1 MKLAKKQ
8 ALFLTLLATCA
19 GFAVGCGS
27 EPEASETSKEQSN
40 SQATSG
46 QSSAQTSE
54 EKITPVEPTTP
65 VTIKWW
71 NNYKVP
77 SNPDDESTRSGST
90 YREYWYAR
98 DLIAEFSKAHPNIT
112 VETSYK
118 GSYSDIVTATST
130 ALGTGDQPNIV
141 SCYGDSVAVFRNA
154 SEDAVLDMTGYA
166 QNLVEDTDFNQNYL
180 SIEKSMYGGRFYS
193 LPYSKSAETLV
204 VNQSMFDKVGAGKA
218 GTDTIKGEAAV
229 YTAPVAA
236 ASKKAYTIP
245 ENIYGL
251 MDLART
257 MKTDFPELFADQKD
271 ENGFFKAVP
280 FCWDSAENMFI
291 SALKNS
297 GIDYTDGTKENAV
310 DRVLF
315 KNDDAKK
322 LMVQM
327 KKWNNEGLFCT
338 QSQLPITDAAKGYH
352 QYSSNMVVAGSI
364 AMCVSSTAGARYFAT
379 DGGFK
384 ASFYH
389 PVSWK
394 ENGQAK
400 DANVISQGPSLC
412 FFDKGKEANDA
423 SFIFYQYLTNAT
435 NSGALAAATS
445 YFPLR
450 AKGYENETIAA
461 AVTAATTGTTAEALY
476 KEKNTT
482 YTGNVLALNTTYTEN
497 NNYFLSPVFSESS
510 ATRTAVGKLVAEV
523 FDNQKVTTDAEIEA
537 AVNTAFDNAYNS
549 IMA

>member
-19 GFAVGCGS
+19 GFAVGCSPEQGS
-27 EPEASETSKEQSN
+27 
-40 SQATSG
+40 
-46 QSSAQTSE
+46 SE
-54 EKITPVEPTTP
+54 ESEVKVVPVEPTEP
-65 VTIKWW
+65 VTITWW

-77 SNPDDESTRSGST
+77 ADPNDESTRTGST
-90 YREYWYAR
+90 YREYWYAH
-98 DLIAEFSKAHPNIT
+98 DLIAKFSEDHPNIK

-154 SEDAVLDMTGYA
+154 SEGAVLNMTGYA
-166 QNLVEDTDFNQNYL
+166 QNLIEDADFNQNYL
-180 SIEKSMYGGRFYS
+180 SIEKSMYGDQFYS
-193 LPYSKSAETLV
+193 LPYSKSSETLV
-204 VNQSMFDKVGAGKA
+204 VNQSMFDKVGEGKA
-218 GTDTIKGEAAV
+218 GTDTTKNDAAV

-236 ASKKAYTIP
+236 ASKKAYTVP
-245 ENIYGL
+245 ENIYDL

-257 MKTDFPELFADQKD
+257 MKADFPELFANQKD
-271 ENGFFKAVP
+271 ANGYFTAVP

-291 SALKNS
+291 SALQNS
-297 GIDYTDGTKENAV
+297 GIKYTDGTKENAV

-338 QSQLPITDAAKGYH
+338 QSQLPLTDASKGYH

-379 DGGFK
+379 DSGFK

-389 PVSWK
+389 PVSWN
-394 ENGQAK
+394 ENGKAK
-400 DANVISQGPSLC
+400 DAKVISQGPSLC
-412 FFDKGKEANDA
+412 FFDKGKAANDA
-423 SFIFYQYLTNAT
+423 SFIFYQYLTNAE
-435 NSGALAAATS
+435 NSGNLAASTS

-450 AKGYENETIAA
+450 AKGYENKTIAA
-461 AVTAATTGTTAEALY
+461 AVTAATTGTTAEAKY
-476 KEKNTT
+476 GEKNTT
-482 YTGNVLALNTTYTEN
+482 YTGNVLALNKTYTEN
-497 NNYFLSPVFSESS
+497 NNYFLSPVFKESS

-523 FDNQKVTTDAEIEA
+523 FDNQTISTDAEIEA
-537 AVNTAFDNAYNS
+537 AVNTAFDNAYKKV
-549 IMA
+549 MA